1 MPDGDVFTRRVGR
14 RWRNL
19 ASALRDGL
27 PAEEC
32 ALRIEHS
39 LAVELRKSGGFA
51 RPDLEDLLNADA
63 VDEAQVAVRLGELV
77 RREVFERVMPLLLA
91 QEKFSSWEQAQRFM
105 NLCVETARMDVVA
118 RSLLTHP
125 DGKGLRRP
133 GREKSSTVDLLSER
147 ASLGGHG

>member
-1 MPDGDVFTRRVGR
+1 MPDGDVFTRRVAR

-39 LAVELRKSGGFA
+39 LAVDLRRGGGFA
-51 RPDLEDLLNADA
+51 RPGLEDMLNADA

-77 RREVFERVMPLLLA
+77 RREVFERVMPLLVA
-91 QEKFSSWEQAQRFM
+91 QEKFANWGQAQRFM
-105 NLCVETARMDVVA
+105 TLCVETARMDMLA
-118 RSLLTHP
+118 RSLVNHP

-133 GREKSSTVDLLSER
+133 PRRKSSTDDLLGET
-147 ASLGGHG
+147 ASLGGRA